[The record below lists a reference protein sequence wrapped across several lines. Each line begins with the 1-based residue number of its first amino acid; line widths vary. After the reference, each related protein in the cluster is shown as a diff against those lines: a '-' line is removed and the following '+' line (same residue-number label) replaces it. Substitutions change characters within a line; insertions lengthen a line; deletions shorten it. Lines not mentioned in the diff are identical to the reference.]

1 DEFQISDPN
10 LIYLDGNS
18 LGRLPKRTV
27 EYMDNAIE
35 RGWGERLIRVWNEGW
50 IDAPSELGAKIA
62 KLVGAQADEIL
73 VADSTS
79 VNLFKLGLAALRAH
93 PKRLKIV
100 SDVFNFPSDLYILQG
115 IIDLL
120 GNKHRLDLVHSTDS
134 VIISSD
140 AVKDAIDEDTCLVT
154 FSHVAFKSAFKYD

>member
-1 DEFQISDPN
+1 MHFQSTDINFAIELDAHDELASYRDEFQISDPN

-27 EYMDNAIE
+27 EYMGDAIE

-73 VADSTS
+73 V
-79 VNLFKLGLAALRAH
+79 
-93 PKRLKIV
+93 
-100 SDVFNFPSDLYILQG
+100 
-115 IIDLL
+115 
-120 GNKHRLDLVHSTDS
+120 TDF
-134 VIISSD
+134 D
-140 AVKDAIDEDTCLVT
+140 
-154 FSHVAFKSAFKYD
+154 FR